1 MLKEAVSQARQEGPD
16 KLIESLTQRVQ
27 AVDSRINAYIHFDPG
42 KIIKGNTAAPLYGVP
57 ISIKDNI
64 SVEGWETT
72 CASKILT
79 GYVPPYDATVVAKLK
94 KSGAAIFG
102 KCNLDEFA
110 FGSSSETSSFGPV
123 RNPWDLERVP
133 GGSSGGSAAAVAA
146 GEAFAALG
154 SDTRGSVRLP
164 AAFCGVVGFKPTYGR
179 VSRYG
184 LIAFG
189 SSFDQIGPLTKTVE
203 DSALMMNVI
212 AGYDEL
218 DSTSVNLPVPDYTQS
233 LKRDVKGLRIG
244 LPKEFFIKGLDPEI
258 EKAVRSA
265 AEFYKKNGA
274 VLKEVSLPH
283 TPYSVAV
290 YYIVA
295 VAEASS
301 NLGRFDGV
309 EYGLRAPTEDLR
321 EMYFETRDQGFGEEA
336 KRRILLG
343 TFVLSAGYYE
353 AYYRKGQKVRTL
365 IREDYRKAFKEVDLL
380 LTPVSPTPPFKLGEK
395 TQDPL
400 TMYLSDIFTISVNL
414 AGVPAISLPCGFT
427 SGRGGETPP
436 LPIGLQLIA
445 PPFKEETI
453 FQAAYTYEQA
463 HEWHKQTPKLEMG
476 TGKLRGPQ

>member
-1 MLKEAVSQARQEGPD
+1 MLKEAISRARQEGPD
-16 KLIESLTQRVQ
+16 KLIESLTQRVR
-27 AVDSRINAYIHFDPG
+27 AVDSKVNAYIHFDPK
-42 KIIKGNTAAPLYGVP
+42 KIVRGNGAAPLYGVP

-64 SVEGWETT
+64 CVEGWETT
-72 CASKILT
+72 CASKILK
-79 GYVPPYDATVVAKLK
+79 GYIPPYDATVVAKLK
-94 KSGAAIFG
+94 ASGATLFG

-110 FGSSSETSSFGPV
+110 FGSSCETSCFGPA
-123 RNPWDLERVP
+123 RNPWDLQRVP

-154 SDTRGSVRLP
+154 SDTGGSVRLP
-164 AAFCGVVGFKPTYGR
+164 AAFCGVVGFKPTFGR

-189 SSFDQIGPLTKTVE
+189 SSFDQIGPLTQTVE
-203 DSALMMNVI
+203 DSALIMNVI
-212 AGYDEL
+212 AGHDEK
-218 DSTSVNLPVPDYTQS
+218 DSTSVNLPVPDYTRS
-233 LKRDVKGLRIG
+233 LKRDVKGFRIG

-258 EKAVRSA
+258 EQAVREA

-274 VLKEVSLPH
+274 EIKEVSLPH

-309 EYGLRAPTEDLR
+309 EYGFRAPNRDLR

-365 IREDYRKAFKEVDLL
+365 IREDYRKAFEEVDLL

-395 TQDPL
+395 TEDPL

-414 AGVPAISLPCGFT
+414 AGVPAISIPCGFT
-427 SGRGGETPP
+427 KSA

-445 PPFKEETI
+445 RPFAEETI
-453 FQAAYTYEQA
+453 FQAAYAYEQA
-463 HEWHKQTPKLEMG
+463 HEWHQQNPRL
-476 TGKLRGPQ
+476 